1 MENGSKEDIAT
12 NERIMESDEIK
23 NFIGSLKIDSNSL
36 SKLNSISKTECPKC
50 KKHRKFYC
58 YDCMI
63 PIGNEVVDVIPKV
76 RCPVKVIVIQHPKE
90 LKSKSTAIH
99 AKILSPDDVM
109 IYQYPEIPPEI
120 NQESSIILYP
130 SADALSMEEFTLQE
144 QKKVYSSLEDNN
156 AAFETIGGLKNIVF
170 IDATWK
176 QSRSISRDP
185 VLSKLKRLKLTS
197 RKTLFW
203 RYQQF
208 GDEFL
213 ATIEAIY
220 YALVDYIRCKNSGKY
235 DGEVDNLLFFYVHY
249 YQLIQLTY
257 RQNKKQF
264 RHKENYIV
272 VGDSDVHQMSS
283 VMSSSSFKN
292 TEDADIN
299 IGAEKKQKIM

>member
-1 MENGSKEDIAT
+1 MENGNKEDIKT
-12 NERIMESDEIK
+12 NDRIIESEEIK
-23 NFIGSLKIDSNSL
+23 NFIGSLKLDKNSL
-36 SKLNSISKTECPKC
+36 SKLNSIPKLECPKC

-63 PIGNEVVDVIPKV
+63 PIGNEVVEVIPKV

-109 IYQYPEIPPEI
+109 IYQYPEIPPEV
-120 NQESSIILYP
+120 NVDSSIILYP
-130 SADALSMEEFTLQE
+130 SVDALSMEEFILLEQE
-144 QKKVYSSLEDNN
+144 KPSSLLGDKN
-156 AAFETIGGLKNIVF
+156 AAFESIGGVKNIVF
-170 IDATWK
+170 IDSTWK

-208 GDEFL
+208 GDDFL

-249 YQLIQLTY
+249 YQLIQSTY
-257 RQNKKQF
+257 RQNKRQF

-272 VGDSDVHQMSS
+272 VGDADGNEMSS
-283 VMSSSSFKN
+283 GTFKN
-292 TEDADIN
+292 TEDVDISR
-299 IGAEKKQKIM
+299 GTEKKQKIMEGDE